1 MIGSFVEHFS
11 ELQDPRIERKKLHAL
26 MDILV
31 LTISVRWPVER
42 KAGRGL
48 RNLGPAQAGVAAA
61 IHSPEKR
68 RAFP

>member
-1 MIGSFVEHFS
+1 MISSFIEHFS
-11 ELQDPRIERKKLHAL
+11 KLQDPRIERKKLHAL

-31 LTISVRWPVER
+31 LTICAVASGAEGWEGI
-42 KAGRGL
+42 AEFGHGS
-48 RNLGPAQAGVAAA
+48 AGVATA

>member
-1 MIGSFVEHFS
+1 MISSFVEHFS

-31 LTISVRWPVER
+31 LTVCAVASGTEGWEGIAEF
-42 KAGRGL
+42 
-48 RNLGPAQAGVAAA
+48 GPAQAGVAAA

-68 RAFP
+68 CAFP